1 LGETVAASGDGAND
15 AAALKL
21 ANVGFS
27 MGIAGTEVAKT
38 ASDIIIMD
46 DSFASMVTACMWGRA
61 VNDAVRKF
69 LQFQLS

>member
-1 LGETVAASGDGAND
+1 MAASGDGAND

-27 MGIAGTEVAKT
+27 MGIAGTEVAKA

-46 DSFASMVTACMWGRA
+46 DSFASMVIACMWGRA
-61 VNDAVRKF
+61 VNDSVRKF